1 MHEPNVTTSSVCSY
15 IYFIKF
21 LGSPDVSLVICAGT
35 VRKAKYSISS
45 LHCKDARD
53 YRWDFIV
60 LVLGYL
66 GKSAFLDR
74 SSGIHSHSRRSSLLD
89 SDSLPK
95 WHNPSCRRC
104 NLDYPCRH
112 DGLLFLDW
120 DADVPLWRFLD
131 LYASCSFTKIDRR
144 DSKLHRLQRL

>member
-1 MHEPNVTTSSVCSY
+1 MHEPYVTTPSVCCY
-15 IYFIKF
+15 LYFIKF

-35 VRKAKYSISS
+35 VCKAKYSISS

-53 YRWDFIV
+53 YRWDIIV

-95 WHNPSCRRC
+95 WHNPSCWGL
-104 NLDYPCRH
+104 NLDYSCRH

-120 DADVPLWRFLD
+120 DADVPIWCFLGI
-131 LYASCSFTKIDRR
+131 YASCPFTKINRR
-144 DSKLHRLQRL
+144 NSRLQRLQTL